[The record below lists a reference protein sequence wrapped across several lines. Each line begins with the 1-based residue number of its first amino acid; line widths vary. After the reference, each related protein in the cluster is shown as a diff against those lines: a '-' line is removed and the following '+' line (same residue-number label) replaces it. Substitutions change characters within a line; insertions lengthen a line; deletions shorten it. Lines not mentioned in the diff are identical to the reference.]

1 MPTTLAFDVYGTL
14 IDAHGVKVALE
25 RHIGDKAP
33 EFSRIWREK
42 QIEYSFRRALMKNY
56 ENFPVCTSQALDY
69 TCSYL
74 KVPLSRQDKDD
85 LLHAYRILPA
95 FDDAKEGLARSKE
108 AGFRLFAFS
117 NGTAEAVEGLLDT
130 AGILSFF
137 HGVVSVDEMRSF
149 KPDPGVYCHFLR
161 TSGSTGGEAWLVSSN
176 PFDVLGALSAGMR
189 SAWVRRSAEIVMDP
203 WGTEP
208 TITVASLVDLPDRIP
223 AAAGGAPA
231 A

>member
-14 IDAHGVKVALE
+14 IDAHGVKVELE

-56 ENFPVCTSQALDY
+56 EDFPVCTSQALDY

-74 KVPLSRQDKDD
+74 KVSLRRQARDE
-85 LLHAYRILPA
+85 LLRAYRVLPA
-95 FDDAKEGLARSKE
+95 FDDAKKGLARSKD

-117 NGTAEAVEGLLDT
+117 NGTAEAVETLLDT
-130 AGILSFF
+130 AGILDFF
-137 HGVVSVDEMRSF
+137 HGVVSVDEIKSF

-161 TSGSTGGEAWLVSSN
+161 RSGSAGAAAWLGSSN

-189 SAWVRRSAEIVMDP
+189 SAWVRRSPEIVMDP

-208 TITVASLVDLPDRIP
+208 TITVASLADLPDRI
-223 AAAGGAPA
+223 AAEQ
-231 A
+231 

>member
-25 RHIGDKAP
+25 RHVGDRAA

-56 ENFPVCTSQALDY
+56 EDFPVCTSQALDY

-74 KVPLSRQDKDD
+74 KVSLSRQDKDE
-85 LLHAYRILPA
+85 LLCAYRVLPA
-95 FDDAKEGLARSKE
+95 FDDAKEGLARSKQ

-117 NGTAEAVEGLLDT
+117 NGTAEAVATLLDT
-130 AGILSFF
+130 AGILDFF
-137 HGVVSVDEMRSF
+137 HGVVSVDEMKSF

-161 TSGSTGGEAWLVSSN
+161 RSGAAGAEAWLVSSN

-189 SAWVRRSAEIVMDP
+189 SAWVRRSPEIVMDP

-208 TITVASLVDLPDRIP
+208 TITVASLADLPDRIAEWP
-223 AAAGGAPA
+223 IARQG
-231 A
+231 